1 MQLFTYIFI
10 YPVFLLTTLTYLIFL
25 NYSRKIS
32 STEKSPKR
40 RLKSR
45 DKRKDDNLF
54 EPNFFT
60 SSISSLQIELEP
72 NTSKFAIFA
81 AVRAAVLEAE
91 TKWAI
96 SLNSNKKINSN
107 TSCCVHCISSC
118 RTDSNFEC
126 RCHTNNTADKLHV
139 NDNESDG
146 ETDSENTIE
155 KDVVQKVPQIVGAG
169 LKSLFE
175 LIAEAR
181 NVHPNLCTKALKA
194 LFDVIQGQ
202 SPESF
207 KSEPNELINPLYDLL
222 LDLATLF
229 GPGNGDKNDANNWS
243 AIGCSSLLGLSVAR
257 GDTGKILKAVAALL
271 MSPKILSTQNIQ
283 LPLVLSTLQRSVQ
296 AAALGKSTKPDYLK
310 NGIPI
315 NSLIDEFSIK
325 NQIPPNIL
333 YANQPSIT
341 SDGKYIYILV
351 SKALLKIGS
360 GYNGTLKGHVYASN
374 YEFGK
379 DKNGWIGYCNVSFIL
394 FYCSLCFL

>member
-1 MQLFTYIFI
+1 MYN
-10 YPVFLLTTLTYLIFL
+10 LIINPFF
-25 NYSRKIS
+25 YFRKLPLV
-32 STEKSPKR
+32 EKSPKR
-40 RLKSR
+40 RNKSKDKLKEGL
-45 DKRKDDNLF
+45 LF

-60 SSISSLQIELEP
+60 SSFSSLQIELEP
-72 NTSKFAIFA
+72 NASKFAVFA

-91 TKWAI
+91 TKWAV
-96 SLNSNKKINSN
+96 SLNTNKRINAN
-107 TSCCVHCISSC
+107 TSCCTHCLSTC
-118 RTDSNFEC
+118 RVDSNFEC
-126 RCHTNNTADKLHV
+126 RCHMTNNPDKHA
-139 NDNESDG
+139 NDNDSDG
-146 ETDSENTIE
+146 DTETENTIE
-155 KDVVQKVPQIVGAG
+155 RDVVQKVPQIVGAG

-207 KSEPNELINPLYDLL
+207 KSEPNDLINPLYDLL

-229 GPGNGDKNDANNWS
+229 GPGNGDKNDANSWS

-310 NGIPI
+310 NGIPS
-315 NSLIDEFSIK
+315 NSLIDEFCVK
-325 NQIPPNIL
+325 NQIPPNIQ
-333 YANQPSIT
+333 YTNQPSTT

-360 GYNGTLKGHVYASN
+360 GYNGTLKGHLYASN

-379 DKNGWIGYCNVSFIL
+379 DKNGWIGYCNVSFIHYKL
-394 FYCSLCFL
+394 YTYFV